1 MSKRFIAGVV
11 VTILLILIVI
21 FGFYQFKQYMI
32 KSKLADFSLPPVSV
46 TTVKTTSDSW
56 TQSILSVGNV
66 ASDKAVN
73 ITPQLS
79 GQVMTINFKSGS
91 KVNKGD
97 ILVQLNDRLL
107 QASLTTSAANLKLAQ
122 LEYNRQKLLLKTHST
137 SQNSVDTALAKLT
150 TSQADVEYI
159 KTQIDFMK
167 IKAPFSGV
175 VGLREVNLGD
185 FVQPGNIIVELQNV
199 DKQYIDFS
207 VPEVYLSKIKERQQ
221 VNFKTDSYGDDEFT
235 ATITAIEPSVNNES
249 RNLDVRAV
257 ITSKKVSFVSG
268 MYVEVSVI
276 TNDSTAVIPVPVVA
290 VAYSLY
296 GDTIYVVKPES
307 DKGNKTETSSDGKT
321 QFSIYNVERRTVNI
335 GQRRNGWVGVTSGL
349 MADEQVVTSNQQQL
363 KEGTHVIINNAN
375 PFPAKNNK

>member
-21 FGFYQFKQYMI
+21 FGFYQFKQHMI
-32 KSKLADFSLPPVSV
+32 ESKLANFSLPPVSV
-46 TTVKTTSDSW
+46 TTVKTKSDSW

-66 ASDKAVN
+66 VSDKAVN

-91 KVNKGD
+91 KVNKND
-97 ILVQLNDRLL
+97 VLVQLNDRLL
-107 QASLTTSAANLKLAQ
+107 QASLATSAANLKLAQ
-122 LEYNRQKLLLKTHST
+122 LEYSRQKQLLKTHSI
-137 SQNSVDTALAKLT
+137 SQNSVDTAFAKLT
-150 TSQADVEYI
+150 TSQADMEYI

-185 FVQPGNIIVELQNV
+185 FVQPGNVIVELQNV

-207 VPEVYLSKIKERQQ
+207 VPEVYLSKIKDGQQ
-221 VNFKTDSYGDDEFT
+221 VNFKTDSYGDKEFT
-235 ATITAIEPSVNNES
+235 AIITAIEPSVDNES

-257 ITSKKVSFVSG
+257 ITSKKIQFVSG

-276 TNDSTAVIPVPVVA
+276 TNDVTAVIPVPVVA

-296 GDTIYVVKPES
+296 GDTIYVVKHES

-321 QFSIYNVERRTVNI
+321 QFSIYNVERRKVNI

-363 KEGTHVIINNAN
+363 KEGSNIIINNAN
-375 PFPAKNNK
+375 PFPAKNEK